1 MLTTMTHTDTHPAP
15 LFAVHLQ
22 PMHDRLSDQDVVAYA
37 RPVEL
42 SLTDTDEPRIAE
54 FIRQHGTLA
63 ILSFGTPMVMLS
75 WPDGAVGPAWFHAGK
90 PLTDC
95 LVEAY
100 RLARECLESIHFQH
114 APAAA
119 GQH

>member
-1 MLTTMTHTDTHPAP
+1 M
-15 LFAVHLQ
+15 HLQ